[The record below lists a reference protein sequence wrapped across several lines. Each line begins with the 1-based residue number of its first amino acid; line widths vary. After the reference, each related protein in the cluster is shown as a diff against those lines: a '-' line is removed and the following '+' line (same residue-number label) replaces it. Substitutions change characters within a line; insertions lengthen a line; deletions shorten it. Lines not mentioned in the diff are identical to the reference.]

1 MKGNRRRQPFL
12 PAVPVARNLGG
23 CSSEVS
29 SSLKGRSSE
38 SSGMAKRSA
47 SISRRMRTM
56 SISFSRKTTF
66 TSFTFTSSEDLAA
79 ADLTFGKG
87 KFIWQIRDQYYK
99 GGIVVRNRR
108 SLPGSQGSAHI
119 CSAPRESSIALTAS
133 SREEVV
139 LYCAHAGRKD
149 SAQQLPLLTAADA

>member
-1 MKGNRRRQPFL
+1 MHCGDLNRGLILGSRATQRDMKGNRRRQPFH

-29 SSLKGRSSE
+29 SSVRGRSSE

-79 ADLTFGKG
+79 ADSTFGKG
-87 KFIWQIRDQYYK
+87 KFIWQIRTQYYK
-99 GGIVVRNRR
+99 GGIVVRK
-108 SLPGSQGSAHI
+108 
-119 CSAPRESSIALTAS
+119 
-133 SREEVV
+133 
-139 LYCAHAGRKD
+139 HAEPSTPER
-149 SAQQLPLLTAADA
+149 A